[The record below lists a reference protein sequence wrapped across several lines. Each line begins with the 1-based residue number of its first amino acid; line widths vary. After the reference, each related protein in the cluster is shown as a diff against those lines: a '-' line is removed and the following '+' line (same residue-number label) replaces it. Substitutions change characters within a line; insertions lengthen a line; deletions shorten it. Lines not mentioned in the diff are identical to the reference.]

1 MAGFFYLKACV
12 VLEYLFTCAKIKNMT
27 PQLHVERVLTRC
39 FEVYPP
45 NGKEHRKFFQN
56 LVKQGSMHENMASI
70 IVRIIE
76 NPNCVYIVKADGTLK
91 ILE

>member
-1 MAGFFYLKACV
+1 M

-27 PQLHVERVLTRC
+27 PQLHVERVLIRC

-45 NGKEHRKFFQN
+45 NGKEHRKFFKN

-70 IVRIIE
+70 IVSIIE
-76 NPNCVYIVKADGTLK
+76 DPNCVYIVKSDGTLK
-91 ILE
+91 ILG

>member
-1 MAGFFYLKACV
+1 M
-12 VLEYLFTCAKIKNMT
+12 N
-27 PQLHVERVLTRC
+27 PQLHVENVLKRC

-45 NGKEHRKFFQN
+45 SGKEHRKFFKN
-56 LVKQGSMHENMASI
+56 LVKQGGMPESMASMI
-70 IVRIIE
+70 TKIIE

>member
-1 MAGFFYLKACV
+1 
-12 VLEYLFTCAKIKNMT
+12 MT
-27 PQLHVERVLTRC
+27 PQHQVERVLKRC
-39 FEVYPP
+39 FEVYPS

-76 NPNCVYIVKADGTLK
+76 DPNCVYIVKSDGTLK
-91 ILE
+91 ILERNS